1 MRQGL
6 CKEDNLTKANEKL
19 KETNTSHKKGGG
31 EGEPVPSRPG
41 EKKKSGVGG
50 GFRKP
55 VFVSKKRIEVLH
67 SQTDASLRLDTRET
81 SPAKLL
87 HWNSQFRFPFPYTSV
102 SAARKTQSLV
112 PDKKTEDAVP

>member
-41 EKKKSGVGG
+41 EKKKAGWGVVSG
-50 GFRKP
+50 
-55 VFVSKKRIEVLH
+55 S
-67 SQTDASLRLDTRET
+67 
-81 SPAKLL
+81 
-87 HWNSQFRFPFPYTSV
+87 
-102 SAARKTQSLV
+102 QSLCLRN
-112 PDKKTEDAVP
+112 E